1 MKSGLKVNLQFLLI
15 KAAKIF
21 KATAITESNMKETEI
36 FDRFLCVFNISK
48 VSKNLWS
55 RCLFPRLKIKAKDF
69 RMNLNLQKSRNYN
82 WSLRVYD
89 FWALKL
95 PSYIFYKLT

>member
-1 MKSGLKVNLQFLLI
+1 MRVLARLHPILTSIACPKNLFGNIKDLFDVDNFTVLKKAIDMYTSTESNQMKSGLKVNLQFLLI

-48 VSKNLWS
+48 VSNNL
-55 RCLFPRLKIKAKDF
+55 
-69 RMNLNLQKSRNYN
+69 
-82 WSLRVYD
+82 
-89 FWALKL
+89 
-95 PSYIFYKLT
+95 